1 MSETIRETVAD
12 TPLEPLRERL
22 AKNPDGIVER
32 IAREYGVST
41 LAVIEALPAAHRTLI
56 KGELFADVMK
66 NSKAGARSSSSSTHR
81 HRARMRGTIP
91 AGRSAAAITISTV
104 TPDRRHIRA
113 EACSRIRLLARP
125 FMGRQSCSIQFFNG
139 DGEAMFK
146 VFVRRDEKREM
157 LAHKL
162 QVRGHACATRR
173 RCQRLSKR
181 CRRAGHRRKFH
192 GAPSPHGCGAGAV
205 SRASLRDRLCR
216 DRHGEHVW
224 RANVQNPSKSV
235 EEQQTIVLD
244 AILPRTTSS
253 HRREQCPT
261 ALSRRGANAGAAGP
275 ETQIEKTEEPTAS
288 EPRAWLPISRRRQ
301 LRQCPRQKRG
311 RGHAEPPVAAPR

>member
-66 NSKAGARSSSSSTHR
+66 ELESWGEILFIVH
-81 HRARMRGTIP
+81 
-91 AGRSAAAITISTV
+91 
-104 TPDRRHIRA
+104 TPDIVLECAGMIPPGSFGRGYYNIHGDSPIGGHIRA
-113 EACSRIRLLARP
+113 EACSRIVFLARP

-157 LAHKL
+157 LAH
-162 QVRGHACATRR
+162 QVAKFEAMRARHA
-173 RCQRLSKR
+173 
-181 CRRAGHRRKFH
+181 
-192 GAPSPHGCGAGAV
+192 
-205 SRASLRDRLCR
+205 D
-216 DRHGEHVW
+216 
-224 RANVQNPSKSV
+224 
-235 EEQQTIVLD
+235 
-244 AILPRTTSS
+244 
-253 HRREQCPT
+253 
-261 ALSRRGANAGAAGP
+261 GANA
-275 ETQIEKTEEPTAS
+275 
-288 EPRAWLPISRRRQ
+288 
-301 LRQCPRQKRG
+301 
-311 RGHAEPPVAAPR
+311 